1 MVNVYLPRGTVTR
14 RLGVLV
20 PRLVVTHTPTIV
32 VMVVLFIVHVLVLS
46 VIVVPV
52 VVTCVIVPC
61 VSVGHVFMIVIP
73 GRSPEVVRVV
83 TNSVLSVLYSVGIAC
98 PGF

>member
-1 MVNVYLPRGTVTR
+1 
-14 RLGVLV
+14 
-20 PRLVVTHTPTIV
+20 
-32 VMVVLFIVHVLVLS
+32 MVVLYIVLVLS

-61 VSVGHVFMIVIP
+61 VSVGHVFVIVIP

-83 TNSVLSVLYSVGIAC
+83 TNSVLSVLYSVGIA
-98 PGF
+98 